1 MPELIHL
8 ILVRGLENVAIEQI
22 GKVVSDA
29 LGANE
34 VKVFL
39 YQKEEPITKKYKVK
53 NGTWRIRDQPNISGR
68 IKGYTEINKIYVGIP
83 QNGWLR
89 INLDTYISLTGL
101 VEVE

>member
-22 GKVVSDA
+22 GKLVADA
-29 LGANE
+29 LGAKE

-39 YQKEEPITKKYKVK
+39 YHKEKPISKKYKVK
-53 NGTWRIRDQPNISGR
+53 SGTWRIRDQPNTSGR
-68 IKGYTEINKIYVGIP
+68 IKGYTEINKIYEGISE
-83 QNGWLR
+83 NGWLR